1 MNLDLIVRIM
11 NMAVRA
17 MFVVIGIM
25 LIVGLF
31 RLRNVPAQFR
41 ILMGVVL
48 VLYGIFRIVTLLMKK
63 KEDGEHE

>member
-1 MNLDLIVRIM
+1 MNLTLIVRIM

-17 MFVVIGIM
+17 MFIVIGIM

-41 ILMGVVL
+41 ILMGAVF
-48 VLYGIFRIVTLLMKK
+48 VLYGIFRIVTLFMTKR
-63 KEDGEHE
+63 EGGDRE